1 LTSTQKVSFVRR
13 AAVQAKDFFLI
24 LRKERTLLEI
34 RRDDFTRLGETQP
47 SRGVKVILSHAEL
60 TAVRLRHSD
69 ENVIRLTTALSI
81 ALSR

>member
-1 LTSTQKVSFVRR
+1 LASTQKVSFVRR

-47 SRGVKVILSHAEL
+47 SRGVKVILSPAEL